1 MIIDDPHR
9 WTGDTPTPCAS
20 TSESS
25 VSTLT
30 VDDSIVLTK
39 RGVGEA
45 FESTYWSTIR
55 ESRGQDFED
64 DYEIRYE
71 QEQGEKQDK
80 EQPLENLDLVEVSL
94 DDESGPRIECISPHQ
109 GITKHIRKWWGSN
122 VSMVIPDD
130 QELRDHFSLE
140 KTYLAYFRTAMS
152 LAMTS
157 AMLSQFY
164 IFSTPT
170 VDPHP
175 LDFRDVGKPLACSCL
190 GIAVIVTI
198 IGAARFQRAQ
208 NAMLNGK
215 ALIGGADLMLV
226 AALISMLVVALMVTA
241 ILI

>member
-130 QELRDHFSLE
+130 QELRDHFCKFLH
-140 KTYLAYFRTAMS
+140 
-152 LAMTS
+152 
-157 AMLSQFY
+157 
-164 IFSTPT
+164 FSTWST
-170 VDPHP
+170 V
-175 LDFRDVGKPLACSCL
+175 LCRRTSCL
-190 GIAVIVTI
+190 HFGSERPSFRKDLSGILSDSNVARDDLCDALSILHLLDAYCRSASAGFSRRGEA
-198 IGAARFQRAQ
+198 IGLLMFRYRRNRHHYRRCEISARAKC
-208 NAMLNGK
+208 NA
-215 ALIGGADLMLV
+215 
-226 AALISMLVVALMVTA
+226 
-241 ILI
+241 